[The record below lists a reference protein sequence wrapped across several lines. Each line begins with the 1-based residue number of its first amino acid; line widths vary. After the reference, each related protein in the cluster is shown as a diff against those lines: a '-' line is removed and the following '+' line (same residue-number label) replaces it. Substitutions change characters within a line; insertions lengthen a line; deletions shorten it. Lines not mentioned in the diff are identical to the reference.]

1 MSALH
6 FWGWHNCGYCIGQ
19 LQLVSIFSS
28 YGDHTTTSDVAS
40 LYLVPGAPAPLT
52 RICVGGSN
60 LLLLYAD
67 DRARLW
73 DVKTLEFWRSM
84 DTEKAEELL
93 AQGGWTELFVAL
105 WLVLC
110 HTNFYSVSRSLR
122 DSPPMG
128 NALAALTALT
138 VSSPDSG
145 MFHILLS
152 HRY

>member
-28 YGDHTTTSDVAS
+28 YSDHTTTSDVAS

-105 WLVLC
+105 WLVLVL
-110 HTNFYSVSRSLR
+110 TKFYSLSRCLWGSHTMGKASAPHTVHTLSL
-122 DSPPMG
+122 
-128 NALAALTALT
+128 
-138 VSSPDSG
+138 PDSDTH
-145 MFHILLS
+145 HI
-152 HRY
+152 